1 MVQRSLHRTTSLSSS
16 PCVGTCSVTQFGTRI
31 CKGCGR
37 TEEEI
42 RDWNSYSDTKK
53 KLIVINCWALGYT
66 PRQKR
71 DMIQDEE
78 IHSRESTQNKS

>member
-1 MVQRSLHRTTSLSSS
+1 MAQKSLHRTTSLADS
-16 PCVGTCSVTQFGTRI
+16 PCVGICSVTQFGTVVCR
-31 CKGCGR
+31 GCCR

-71 DMIQDEE
+71 DMIDDQREE
-78 IHSRESTQNKS
+78 

>member
-1 MVQRSLHRTTSLSSS
+1 MVQRSLHQTTSLADS
-16 PCVGTCSVTQFGTRI
+16 PCVGTCSVTQFGTPI
-31 CKGCGR
+31 CRGCGS

-71 DMIQDEE
+71 DALDD
-78 IHSRESTQNKS
+78 